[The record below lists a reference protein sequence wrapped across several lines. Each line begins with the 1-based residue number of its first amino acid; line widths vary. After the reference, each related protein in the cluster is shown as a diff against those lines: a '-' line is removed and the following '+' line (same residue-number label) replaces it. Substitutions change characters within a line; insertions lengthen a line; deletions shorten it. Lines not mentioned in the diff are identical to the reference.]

1 MTPQLPIAPLRRK
14 TVVRNVNLE
23 HQKQLTRLERLAL
36 TITKRV
42 GTMGFFLL
50 IFVWTVCWL
59 GWNFL
64 APKALQFDP
73 PTAFVLWLFISNMIQ
88 ILLMPL
94 IMVGQNLQGDHAELR
109 AESDYEVNVK
119 AEREIEAMLQ
129 HLEQQTQLLLTITTH
144 LGLDAQTAKLPSIL
158 ASVPPPG
165 QDRANE

>member
-1 MTPQLPIAPLRRK
+1 MTTKLSADAARK
-14 TVVRNVNLE
+14 QTAVRNVNVE
-23 HQKQLTRLERLAL
+23 HEQNLSRMDRLAL

-50 IFVWTVCWL
+50 ILIWTVCWL
-59 GWNFL
+59 GWNFF
-64 APKALQFDP
+64 APPALQFDP

-94 IMVGQNLQGDHAELR
+94 IMVGQNLQGQHAELR

-129 HLEQQTQLLLTITTH
+129 RLEAQTQLLLTITTQ
-144 LGLDAQTAKLPSIL
+144 LGLDAQVARQQPAQSSTPPADIPS
-158 ASVPPPG
+158 PNP
-165 QDRANE
+165 